1 MIIKRTQNIKMVFM
15 LLICFLLILLVLIII
30 RLSLG
35 ENNDSKGLTISLQEI
50 PEDLKSG
57 DLIFSSYKNILGKA
71 VKVWSGSK
79 WTHVGILYKEPI
91 TENFYVLEAAEYNN
105 PNFEKGIIKV
115 PIKAW
120 LKLNEDC
127 DITYKKVKEF
137 IDTRKVYASFLKLKE
152 KKLYKIDVSRKTLK
166 RILFPGKENKE
177 ITCVEFVVMMLQDM
191 NVMSKNISSSFYSA
205 SDLLSL
211 DI

>member
-1 MIIKRTQNIKMVFM
+1 MVFM

-30 RLSLG
+30 RISFSETKNISKSL
-35 ENNDSKGLTISLQEI
+35 NISLQEI

-57 DLIFSSYKNILGKA
+57 DLIFSSYNNIFGKA
-71 VKVWSGSK
+71 VKIWSGSK

-91 TENFYVLEAAEYNN
+91 TENIYVLEAAEYNN

-120 LKLNEDC
+120 LKLNENC
-127 DITYKKVKEF
+127 DITYKKIKEV
-137 IDTRKVYASFLKLKE
+137 IDTRKVFASFLKFKE
-152 KKLYKIDVSRKTLK
+152 KKLYKVDVSPKTLK
-166 RILFPGKENKE
+166 RILFPEKDNKE

-191 NVMSKNISSSFYSA
+191 NMMSKKISSSFYSA
-205 SDLLSL
+205 SDLLCM
-211 DI
+211 DM

>member
-1 MIIKRTQNIKMVFM
+1 MVFM

-30 RLSLG
+30 RISFT
-35 ENNDSKGLTISLQEI
+35 NDSKGNYISLEEI

-57 DLIFSSYKNILGKA
+57 DLIFSSYKNMLGKA
-71 VKVWSGSK
+71 VKIWSGSK
-79 WTHVGILYKEPI
+79 WTHVGILYKEPL
-91 TENFYVLEAAEYNN
+91 TENLYVLEAAEYNN

-127 DITYKKVKEF
+127 DITYKKIKTV

-152 KKLYKIDVSRKTLK
+152 KKLYKVDVSRKTLK
-166 RILFPGKENKE
+166 RILFPQKENKE
-177 ITCVEFVVMMLQDM
+177 ITCIEFVVMMFQNM
-191 NVMSKNISSSFYSA
+191 NIMNKNISSSFYSA
-205 SDLLSL
+205 SDLLS
-211 DI
+211 IYI

>member
-1 MIIKRTQNIKMVFM
+1 M
-15 LLICFLLILLVLIII
+15 
-30 RLSLG
+30 
-35 ENNDSKGLTISLQEI
+35 
-50 PEDLKSG
+50 
-57 DLIFSSYKNILGKA
+57 
-71 VKVWSGSK
+71 
-79 WTHVGILYKEPI
+79 
-91 TENFYVLEAAEYNN
+91 YVLEAAEYNN

-127 DITYKKVKEF
+127 DITYKKSKEI
-137 IDTRKVYASFLKLKE
+137 IDTRKVYASFLTLKE
-152 KKLYKIDVSRKTLK
+152 KKLYKIDISRKTVK
-166 RILFPGKENKE
+166 RILFPERENKE

-205 SDLLSL
+205 SDLLGL

>member
-1 MIIKRTQNIKMVFM
+1 MIVM
-15 LLICFLLILLVLIII
+15 LLICFLLILLILIFIRII
-30 RLSLG
+30 FTS
-35 ENNDSKGLTISLQEI
+35 DSKGLTISLKEI

-79 WTHVGILYKEPI
+79 WTHVGMIYKEPI
-91 TENFYVLEAAEYNN
+91 TENLYVLEAAEYNN
-105 PNFEKGIIKV
+105 PNFEKGIIKI

-127 DITYKKVKEF
+127 DITYKKLKKI
-137 IDTRKVYASFLKLKE
+137 IDTRKVFASFLKLKE
-152 KKLYKIDVSRKTLK
+152 KKLYKIKVSPKTLK
-166 RILFPGKENKE
+166 RIMFPQKENKE

-191 NVMSKNISSSFYSA
+191 NIMSKNILSSFYSA
-205 SDLLSL
+205 SDLLSMSM
-211 DI
+211 